1 MQECAHAIASVL
13 ARPPR
18 STQNDVRDLPQS
30 VMDLLVDEDQI
41 ADYSWSP
48 QFGSRA
54 MAQSARQVSQ
64 RQTEKNG
71 HAALAKRSMRAGSA
85 KKQRRGGFGGDS
97 QRPKRN
103 VVVPRSYDDDADD
116 SDFDIREGD
125 LLGGASAHDAVAA
138 TIRMNR
144 MLASRRI
151 GEERGRRRARRRPE
165 PRAESPIVL
174 DSAETQSGRPS
185 ASHANRP
192 PGAEEPRETIVIDD
206 SPESPQ
212 EPASR
217 EVRRLWSGAREAR
230 GFPSVPARRARV
242 PTDAYSPPV
251 HVPRR
256 RPRPEDAPLRE
267 GHVGVTRFRESMMEG
282 HSDNECHICLE
293 PVTLAG
299 TGNDEGFILGC
310 GHAFHKACLANLR
323 SSRILTCPACR
334 KPIQWNISVQ
344 WNARRKNAGPQF
356 GALALYT
363 A

>member
-1 MQECAHAIASVL
+1 
-13 ARPPR
+13 
-18 STQNDVRDLPQS
+18 
-30 VMDLLVDEDQI
+30 
-41 ADYSWSP
+41 
-48 QFGSRA
+48 
-54 MAQSARQVSQ
+54 
-64 RQTEKNG
+64 
-71 HAALAKRSMRAGSA
+71 MRRSA
-85 KKQRRGGFGGDS
+85 KKQMRGGFGGDS

-144 MLASRRI
+144 MLASQ
-151 GEERGRRRARRRPE
+151 ERGRRRARRTPAPRPE
-165 PRAESPIVL
+165 PPIAL
-174 DSAETQSGRPS
+174 DSESEEAQSESSRYPGARP
-185 ASHANRP
+185 HENRP
-192 PGAEEPRETIVIDD
+192 LSSLGPFGARPLGAREPRETIVIDD
-206 SPESPQ
+206 STESP
-212 EPASR
+212 PVSR
-217 EVRRLWSGAREAR
+217 EVRALRPLWSDARDR

-267 GHVGVTRFRESMMEG
+267 GHVGVTRFRESRVEG

-293 PVTLAG
+293 PVTETG
-299 TGNDEGFILGC
+299 TGDDEGFILGC
-310 GHAFHKACLANLR
+310 GHAFHKACLRSLR
-323 SSRILTCPACR
+323 NSRILTCPACR

-356 GALALYT
+356 GPLALYT

>member
-1 MQECAHAIASVL
+1 
-13 ARPPR
+13 
-18 STQNDVRDLPQS
+18 
-30 VMDLLVDEDQI
+30 
-41 ADYSWSP
+41 
-48 QFGSRA
+48 
-54 MAQSARQVSQ
+54 
-64 RQTEKNG
+64 
-71 HAALAKRSMRAGSA
+71 MRRSA
-85 KKQRRGGFGGDS
+85 KKQMRGGFGGDS

-103 VVVPRSYDDDADD
+103 VAVPRSYDDDADD

-165 PRAESPIVL
+165 RRPASPIVL
-174 DSAETQSGRPS
+174 DSAETQSERPS
-185 ASHANRP
+185 AHAN
-192 PGAEEPRETIVIDD
+192 PGAGEPRETIVIDD
-206 SPESPQ
+206 STESP
-212 EPASR
+212 PVSR
-217 EVRRLWSGAREAR
+217 EVRRLWSDAREAR

-267 GHVGVTRFRESMMEG
+267 GHVGVTRLRESLVEG

-293 PVTLAG
+293 PVTEAG
-299 TGNDEGFILGC
+299 TGDDEGFILGC
-310 GHAFHKACLANLR
+310 GHAFHKACLRSLR
-323 SSRILTCPACR
+323 NSRILTCPACR

-356 GALALYT
+356 GPLALYT

>member
-1 MQECAHAIASVL
+1 
-13 ARPPR
+13 
-18 STQNDVRDLPQS
+18 
-30 VMDLLVDEDQI
+30 MDLLVDEDQV
-41 ADYSWSP
+41 ADYNWFTPIWLSRKKKKLESSP
-48 QFGSRA
+48 RGKYHRYN
-54 MAQSARQVSQ
+54 
-64 RQTEKNG
+64 EKNG
-71 HAALAKRSMRAGSA
+71 HAALAKKSMRAGSA

-151 GEERGRRRARRRPE
+151 GEERGRRRARRTPAPRPE
-165 PRAESPIVL
+165 PPIVL
-174 DSAETQSGRPS
+174 DSESEEAQSESSRYPGARP
-185 ASHANRP
+185 HENRP
-192 PGAEEPRETIVIDD
+192 LSSLGPFGARPLGAREPRETIVIDD
-206 SPESPQ
+206 STESP
-212 EPASR
+212 PVSR
-217 EVRRLWSGAREAR
+217 EVRALRPLWSDARDR

-267 GHVGVTRFRESMMEG
+267 GHVGVTRFRESRVDG
-282 HSDNECHICLE
+282 HSDNECHLCLY
-293 PVTLAG
+293 PVTRDD
-299 TGNDEGFILGC
+299 TGDDEGFILGC
-310 GHAFHKACLANLR
+310 GHVYHKACLANLR
-323 SSRILTCPACR
+323 NSRILTCPAC
-334 KPIQWNISVQ
+334 KSPIQWNISVQ
-344 WNARRKNAGPQF
+344 WNARRKSVGPQF